1 MDLIPAPLVLVQA
14 LVLAG
19 LLRLSARAPRL
30 VELLAPVLVWLVPV
44 WELVLLLL
52 ALVRPMFLVELVSKV
67 RALQQAMGK
76 GTIALGLS
84 LALPR

>member
-1 MDLIPAPLVLVQA
+1 M
-14 LVLAG
+14 
-19 LLRLSARAPRL
+19 
-30 VELLAPVLVWLVPV
+30 ELLAPVLV

-52 ALVRPMFLVELVSKV
+52 ALVRPKFLMELVSKV

-76 GTIALGLS
+76 ETPALGLS